1 MSEQTPD
8 NDAPTSDA
16 PKNDAAETGGE
27 KLGTLYV
34 VATPIGN
41 LDDMTLRAIKV
52 LKEVPVLAA

>member
-1 MSEQTPD
+1 MSDEEQPAT
-8 NDAPTSDA
+8 
-16 PKNDAAETGGE
+16 E

-52 LKEVPVLAA
+52 LKEVPV